1 MTGRSV
7 RLKDD
12 EMYLFIEQ
20 TADDGEEIAD
30 RRDYELIFQGVHT
43 GKYRDMLYNVAAGSG
58 EFNEQYSRYRIKKIE
73 RETIWGSIS
82 ADNYSNLN

>member
-1 MTGRSV
+1 
-7 RLKDD
+7 
-12 EMYLFIEQ
+12 
-20 TADDGEEIAD
+20 
-30 RRDYELIFQGVHT
+30 
-43 GKYRDMLYNVAAGSG
+43 MLYNVAAGSG